1 MNSTDND
8 LKDEWLIPKSDISFD
23 YLRKFNRNMFFLH
36 LIQGLLMVIFGFLPQ
51 LGFSAD
57 IYTFYQN
64 FDPGPPPTFGPVIE
78 VFFTF
83 TALGALVGTFLLLS
97 ALAHFLIAYPLNKKY
112 VRDLKRGVNKI
123 RWFEYAFSSSVM
135 IFLIALFFG
144 VLDFWSLF
152 MIFVSNFLMNMFGLV
167 MENYNVY
174 TRKLKEKINWT
185 PYYLGV
191 IAGAVPWIVITA
203 YFINTDVS
211 VGPGIPWF
219 VYMIYGIELLFFNTF
234 AINMILQYKGVGKW
248 KDYLYGERVYQL
260 LSLVS
265 KTFLA
270 WLVFAGVF
278 SPTG

>member
-1 MNSTDND
+1 M
-8 LKDEWLIPKSDISFD
+8 
-23 YLRKFNRNMFFLH
+23 
-36 LIQGLLMVIFGFLPQ
+36 
-51 LGFSAD
+51 
-57 IYTFYQN
+57 
-64 FDPGPPPTFGPVIE
+64 
-78 VFFTF
+78 
-83 TALGALVGTFLLLS
+83 
-97 ALAHFLIAYPLNKKY
+97 
-112 VRDLKRGVNKI
+112 
-123 RWFEYAFSSSVM
+123 
-135 IFLIALFFG
+135 
-144 VLDFWSLF
+144 
-152 MIFVSNFLMNMFGLV
+152 
-167 MENYNVY
+167 
-174 TRKLKEKINWT
+174 T

-203 YFINTDVS
+203 YFISTDVS